1 MGKFCE
7 MSDGVFLLEIK
18 IDGVF
23 YKRAFIPAAVTLSD
37 VSEKPMTDGFYL
49 FIPDYIPDDF
59 PKNEK

>member
-1 MGKFCE
+1 MGRFCE
-7 MSDGVFLLEIK
+7 MSDGVFLLEVQIGTVY
-18 IDGVF
+18 I
-23 YKRAFIPAAVTLSD
+23 KRAFVPAEKKLSD